1 MNNEG
6 HTGDSDDSRDFGAQ
20 CQDQGQGPSRHL
32 YLPSPV
38 PPPQSSSSVSEPLVL
53 ATTIHQH

>member
-6 HTGDSDDSRDFGAQ
+6 RTGDSGDSRDFGAR

-38 PPPQSSSSVSEPLVL
+38 PPPQSSSSVSEPSVL
-53 ATTIHQH
+53 GTTIHQD